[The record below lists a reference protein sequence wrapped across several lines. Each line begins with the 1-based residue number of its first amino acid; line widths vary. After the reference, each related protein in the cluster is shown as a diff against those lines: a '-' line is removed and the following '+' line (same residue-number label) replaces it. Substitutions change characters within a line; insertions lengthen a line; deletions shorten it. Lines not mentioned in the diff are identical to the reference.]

1 MFLWQD
7 FSLLNVLLPL
17 YSRCPA
23 LNKFSQL
30 PSSNRGSETP
40 ALSQLLSNRG
50 VHFNNLK
57 GFVYPR
63 SLVFTPRFP
72 IWWPGVQSY
81 LTPHSG
87 SMLMSWLW
95 DSYLEKI
102 KYVHW
107 GRIPSMWQS
116 LQLTETQ
123 SHKICE
129 FLNAYF
135 FWTILKRQDCVSLL
149 FGVRFIIFSSIT
161 LVGHL
166 CKLTKEKE
174 FKTTIFQYI
183 LFRESCTWKHG
194 EAMEVAP
201 VPGETSWNQENQME
215 DVPVFKLWQH

>member
-1 MFLWQD
+1 MFVRPLQVWVTTLIKFHAVCSFWLPFHLCLVFLWQD

-102 KYVHW
+102 SVFTEVGLHQCDNHYN
-107 GRIPSMWQS
+107 WQR
-116 LQLTETQ
+116 
-123 SHKICE
+123 HRAIK
-129 FLNAYF
+129 A
-135 FWTILKRQDCVSLL
+135 VS
-149 FGVRFIIFSSIT
+149 F
-161 LVGHL
+161 
-166 CKLTKEKE
+166 
-174 FKTTIFQYI
+174 
-183 LFRESCTWKHG
+183 
-194 EAMEVAP
+194 
-201 VPGETSWNQENQME
+201 
-215 DVPVFKLWQH
+215 